1 MLQVRLSSLVSI
13 SLEERRGSLT
23 LVLGL
28 REGRL
33 VMRRTE
39 GIREWQRGLQ
49 RLSGG
54 GGEGCAGGGGGAGCG
69 GGVILAVI
77 KL

>member
-54 GGEGCAGGGGGAGCG
+54 GGEG
-69 GGVILAVI
+69 GVVVVRVVLVVVVELAVVVV
-77 KL
+77 